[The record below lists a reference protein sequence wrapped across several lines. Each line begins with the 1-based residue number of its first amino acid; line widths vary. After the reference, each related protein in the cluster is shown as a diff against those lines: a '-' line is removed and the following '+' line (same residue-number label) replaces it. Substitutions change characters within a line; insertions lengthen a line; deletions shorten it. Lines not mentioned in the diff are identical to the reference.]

1 MHLARLLGLVR
12 VHEVLWGPTLP
23 GEVSL
28 GATVEAILGPSLPLT
43 RLMVLGQV
51 GGVVSLLSFLA
62 SLIELW
68 LAHIIGVGIQIM
80 TCSSGERL

>member
-1 MHLARLLGLVR
+1 MLSMGFITGAALGRRWCLHLDKMHLARLLGLVR

-51 GGVVSLLSFLA
+51 GGVVSLLFL
-62 SLIELW
+62 SC
-68 LAHIIGVGIQIM
+68 LAY
-80 TCSSGERL
+80 